1 MTVSA
6 CLWLGLFPLLQFFT
20 YQTITRDKWICMLI
34 LTGVTLAGFLADL
47 FCRRLSRPRLFPLL
61 FGGALLIWMILS
73 NAFSPYTDAGR
84 LTASPWWIG
93 AGRREGLATQLC
105 YLGLLFLF
113 SCSRVNC
120 TPVRISAVCGVA
132 GFFIVVLLQRA
143 GGNPL
148 GLYPGK
154 LSYAT
159 NAYFQGTIGHVDMG
173 AGYLLIVSGLF
184 LPAFTDAL
192 RRLLRQSRNEEAIPA
207 GGKPKRLL
215 FLSAWMYLL
224 AFLICV
230 YLIVTMDVQLGI
242 LTLLVL
248 LVWTLVRLLPVKFR
262 LPVLL
267 MLMAAALVLV
277 WFWPG
282 SGGAVWELHEVL
294 HGRPQLM
301 FGSGRIGVW
310 MYTLRMLKA
319 DFRPLFG
326 SGTDTFALR
335 FNTFLQSYYAGHPE
349 AEHLIEF
356 FDNPH
361 CEYLAWIVNCG
372 LPALFFF
379 LVLVLGGCF
388 GAVPWRDSILC
399 YGIQAL
405 LSFSVCIV
413 APMFWVVLGM
423 SYAVFEKKESE

>member
-34 LTGVTLAGFLADL
+34 LTGVTLIGFLTDL
-47 FCRRLSRPRLFPLL
+47 VCRRLSGPRLVPLL
-61 FGGALLIWMILS
+61 IGGALLLWMILS
-73 NAFSPYTDAGR
+73 DVLSPYTDPNH
-84 LTASPWWIG
+84 LLNSPWWIG

-113 SCSRVNC
+113 SFSRVNPK
-120 TPVRISAVCGVA
+120 PVRFSAAAGVA
-132 GFFIVVLLQRA
+132 VFFTVVLLQRA

-159 NAYFQGTIGHVDMG
+159 SSYFQGTIGHVDMG
-173 AGYLLIVSGLF
+173 TGYLLIVAGLF
-184 LPAFTDAL
+184 LPALTDAL
-192 RRLLRQSRNEEAIPA
+192 RGLFRPSRKDDSLR
-207 GGKPKRLL
+207 PKKQLVFSACV
-215 FLSAWMYLL
+215 FLTAL
-224 AFLICV
+224 LICV

-242 LTLLVL
+242 LTLIVL
-248 LVWTLVRLLPVKFR
+248 LVWTLVRLLPAKFR

-267 MLMAAALVLV
+267 LLMAAALVLV
-277 WFWPG
+277 WYWPG
-282 SGGAVWELHEVL
+282 QEGGAVWELHEVL

-310 MYTLRMLKA
+310 MYTLRMLKT
-319 DFRPLFG
+319 DPRPFFG
-326 SGTDTFALR
+326 SGTDTFSLR
-335 FNTFLQSYYAGHPE
+335 FNTFLQSYYAAHPE

-361 CEYLAWIVNCG
+361 CDYLALIVNCG
-372 LPALFFF
+372 IPAFLFF

-388 GAVPWRDSILC
+388 GAAPWRDSVLC
-399 YGIQAL
+399 YGIQSL

-413 APMFWVVLGM
+413 APMFWVTLGI
-423 SYAVFEKKESE
+423 SYAMREKKKPESA